1 MRHSSPASRLTA
13 CPRALLAAEQK
24 EFKGDMME
32 NREYVKQLAEAK
44 AEREAA
50 KKGKAKPK
58 PAKEKKDE

>member
-1 MRHSSPASRLTA
+1 MRQPVAQ
-13 CPRALLAAEQK
+13 PRARVLSAAEQK

>member
-1 MRHSSPASRLTA
+1 MLS
-13 CPRALLAAEQK
+13 AAEQK

>member
-1 MRHSSPASRLTA
+1 M
-13 CPRALLAAEQK
+13 AAEQK

-50 KKGKAKPK
+50 KKSKAKPK